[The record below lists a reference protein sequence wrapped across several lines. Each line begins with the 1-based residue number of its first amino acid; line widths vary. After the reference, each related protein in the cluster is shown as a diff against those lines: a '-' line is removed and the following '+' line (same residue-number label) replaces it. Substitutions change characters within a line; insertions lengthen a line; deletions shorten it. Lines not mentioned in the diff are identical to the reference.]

1 MIQSCRLLSGVPCL
15 SAMVLEQTRAQLPC
29 AQLRGALGRSPCMLR
44 GHVVTKRS
52 RLPGLQTMRIAMC
65 KAANSIQD
73 AETSESEG
81 PVAQSGFPPSYRI
94 RICSQNR
101 FSVLATMLMSTIRQS
116 ARLCTKAQGYAPCR
130 FSAPLRAR
138 QVSVSCTSAEV
149 VEAAE
154 DAPAAEPLPT
164 GDLDIRVGK
173 ILSVEKHPD
182 ADSLYVE
189 SIDVGEEEP
198 RTIVSGLVAFVPED
212 QMADRDV
219 IVICNLK
226 ARNMRGVKSHGMVLC
241 ASDEAHENVEPLAPP
256 QGAPVR
262 KSTASPANTCSCP
275 PTHIVLVFRCRLGS
289 ASGSRRISR
298 NQPRRTGYRR
308 KSCGRQCSLSSRRR
322 TTLLPPSRASP

>member
-1 MIQSCRLLSGVPCL
+1 MCSILC
-15 SAMVLEQTRAQLPC
+15 SALPRC
-29 AQLRGALGRSPCMLR
+29 P
-44 GHVVTKRS
+44 
-52 RLPGLQTMRIAMC
+52 
-65 KAANSIQD
+65 
-73 AETSESEG
+73 
-81 PVAQSGFPPSYRI
+81 
-94 RICSQNR
+94 QNLFR
-101 FSVLATMLMSTIRQS
+101 TLATMLMSTIKQS
-116 ARLCTKAQGYAPCR
+116 ARLCSKIQGFRPANVL
-130 FSAPLRAR
+130 SPLHAR
-138 QVSVSCTSAEV
+138 QVSVSCASAEP

-256 QGAPVR
+256 QGAPV
-262 KSTASPANTCSCP
+262 
-275 PTHIVLVFRCRLGS
+275 
-289 ASGSRRISR
+289 
-298 NQPRRTGYRR
+298 
-308 KSCGRQCSLSSRRR
+308 
-322 TTLLPPSRASP
+322 